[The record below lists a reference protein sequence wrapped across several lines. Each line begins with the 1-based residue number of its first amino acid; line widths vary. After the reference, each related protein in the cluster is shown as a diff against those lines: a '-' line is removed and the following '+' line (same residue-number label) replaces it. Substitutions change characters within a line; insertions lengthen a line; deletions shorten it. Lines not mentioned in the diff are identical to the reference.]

1 MLGVNYQS
9 LMAHLLIIGRAR
21 KMKMYLGSIN
31 DKVWDVVENE
41 FVVIDPTNLT
51 DNDKINKQCNTMTLN
66 TIYNGIDSMVFEQ
79 IKDLKKASEVWVRLE
94 ETYDGTST
102 LKSANLYMLKDK
114 LSNFKMKDNKSIL
127 EIFYRLQVII
137 NNLKSLGE
145 KGEG

>member
-1 MLGVNYQS
+1 V
-9 LMAHLLIIGRAR
+9 I
-21 KMKMYLGSIN
+21 
-31 DKVWDVVENE
+31 
-41 FVVIDPTNLT
+41 IDPTNLI

-79 IKDLKKASEVWVRLE
+79 IKDLEKASEVWVRLE
-94 ETYDGTST
+94 ETYEGTST